1 MAESS
6 KKGGNKAKVK
16 CFSLGDLVFAKVKER
31 LAMIRQQ
38 RTEAA
43 KKREEEKADIK
54 SNPLEGV
61 RWQHDDRREMDQS
74 DVQVYVEKGIMNFI
88 RM

>member
-43 KKREEEKADIK
+43 KKREEEKAGSIRCT
-54 SNPLEGV
+54 SV
-61 RWQHDDRREMDQS
+61 RRKRNYEL
-74 DVQVYVEKGIMNFI
+74 Y
-88 RM
+88 